1 MDRTEFELN
10 KEIYKSGI
18 RGTYLIIPVLLKEGC
33 AFNPDGL
40 IEQELSNSEL
50 DDKSKLIE
58 KRCKDGYV
66 KKYLLSDKQNPFS
79 LNLPNENVTLR
90 DFQLF
95 LFDNGIGFVTM
106 LALCENKD
114 IGNIYALVNTG
125 YVGTDDENSDS
136 YSLIYDK
143 ISGIISKN
151 NLKIYLDK
159 DSIDLLLN
167 ESYIFNFALTTKRF
181 ENLDTLKILSMNVHK
196 QIEMESDFEDA
207 SEADIN
213 YTSGARDVKN
223 KTYRWGS
230 CISSLDISFVY
241 ACKDIPKDEE
251 ELISVVKDVT
261 ECDLFLTILAMIQKY
276 TCMRLNEAIH
286 ESLYVSMRGEH
297 KKATSKSVIQNL
309 KRQALEFRAF
319 GTLAPSQISRWNN
332 VCETYRYL
340 LEAQGVEEALEEIEQ
355 KIELINSDQ
364 QQKVEKRQNIVSA
377 IIAIFGLSSIIASV
391 MQVVEYIATGSS
403 NMLIS
408 FAISSVIILLVLIY
422 WLTSYFKEK

>member
-1 MDRTEFELN
+1 MDRAEFESN

-18 RGTYLIIPVLLKEGC
+18 RGTYLIIPVLLGEGC

-40 IEQELSNSEL
+40 MEQELSNSEL

-95 LFDNGIGFVTM
+95 LFDNGISYFFGDIY
-106 LALCENKD
+106 NK
-114 IGNIYALVNTG
+114 NG

-136 YSLIYDK
+136 YSLIYNK
-143 ISGIISKN
+143 ISDIISKN

-196 QIEMESDFEDA
+196 QIEMESEFEDA

-251 ELISVVKDVT
+251 ALISCVKDIT
-261 ECDLFLTILAMIQKY
+261 ACDLFLTILAMIQKY

-297 KKATSKSVIQNL
+297 KKATSRSVIQNL

-340 LEAQGVEEALEEIEQ
+340 LEAQGVDEALEEIEQ

-364 QQKVEKRQNIVSA
+364 QQKVEKRQKIISA